1 MTTLPFLAGGGW
13 EDELTQ
19 AEGPGAYGPREILPH
34 RPPQVSGAGR
44 IGAADRPGE
53 NVTLKL
59 QPWLGAWVYFW
70 PLTHYGTF
78 NPGLLVGI
86 DH

>member
-1 MTTLPFLAGGGW
+1 MKLQYKFV
-13 EDELTQ
+13 ELDLWVV
-19 AEGPGAYGPREILPH
+19 EKVWVY
-34 RPPQVSGAGR
+34 
-44 IGAADRPGE
+44 E

-86 DH
+86 DLPLVF